1 MREGPCSEPRQG
13 EDSAQGGRPRAHA
26 DTRGAGATQR
36 AGQCACAARSSRW
49 SAAVGTAPE
58 PEPEPPLRGLRR
70 ALRCCLRSPRKG
82 PRGDSRSPPPGLQ
95 VRPWERLGR
104 PRRGPPGG
112 GGRGGQQLS
121 AGRPFSG
128 LGQPATAASGCVPLS
143 AGGTDPSGLAWV
155 RGRVCGGWLESEE
168 RVSFFTA
175 VQCKMDFI

>member
-1 MREGPCSEPRQG
+1 MRLCSPLIPMER
-13 EDSAQGGRPRAHA
+13 SGGN
-26 DTRGAGATQR
+26 GAGAR
-36 AGQCACAARSSRW
+36 AGAPSEGAAKGSSLL
-49 SAAVGTAPE
+49 SAKSTEGATGRFSQSTPRPTGKALGAPGKAAQ
-58 PEPEPPLRGLRR
+58 RT
-70 ALRCCLRSPRKG
+70 
-82 PRGDSRSPPPGLQ
+82 
-95 VRPWERLGR
+95 
-104 PRRGPPGG
+104 PGG
-112 GGRGGQQLS
+112 RGRGGQQLS